1 MPKIAK
7 KKKIE
12 TSIEDPAA
20 ELTGERYPFF
30 KYANDEVTIAMI
42 DRGASSI
49 RARDKTPEK
58 FPGTSIDNI
67 DSLLDDENSPEK
79 ETLQAVTTKKGR
91 ISLKKIEER
100 GEACLLMGDINRAI
114 DNDKWGV
121 KGNKPNVSYGGQLVR
136 DL

>member
-1 MPKIAK
+1 MVESMMATKSAIKRSQEKEKVSTPLLKIGK

-42 DRGASSI
+42 DRGTSSI

-58 FPGTSIDNI
+58 EKTPRISVDNI
-67 DSLLDDENSPEK
+67 DSLLDDENS
-79 ETLQAVTTKKGR
+79 
-91 ISLKKIEER
+91 
-100 GEACLLMGDINRAI
+100 
-114 DNDKWGV
+114 
-121 KGNKPNVSYGGQLVR
+121 
-136 DL
+136 